1 MLSKS
6 DILLQF
12 IYFYNTFIFLIA
24 FFMKVSLIVAM
35 DLEKG
40 IGKNN
45 DLMWHLP
52 ADMLFFKETTL
63 NHIVV
68 MGRKNFESIPE
79 RFRPLPN
86 RENAILTRNTAFEAP
101 NCTVFH
107 SMEGCLKPYENEDK
121 RTVFIIGG
129 GQIYEEALEK
139 NRVDEMFITF
149 VDHTFGAD
157 TFFPSIDFSLWNE
170 EVLRV
175 HEADSKNAYN
185 FTVKKFTKKLS

>member
-1 MLSKS
+1 
-6 DILLQF
+6 
-12 IYFYNTFIFLIA
+12 
-24 FFMKVSLIVAM
+24 MKVSLIVAM

-79 RFRPLPN
+79 KFRPLPN
-86 RENAILTRNTAFEAP
+86 RENAVLTRNTDFIAP
-101 NCTVFH
+101 NCFVFN
-107 SMEGCLKPYENEDK
+107 SMEVCLKQYENETE

-129 GQIYEEALEK
+129 GQIYQEALE
-139 NRVDEMFITF
+139 NNWVEEMFITY

-157 TFFPSIDFSLWNE
+157 TFFPSLDFSLWNE
-170 EVLRV
+170 EVVRS
-175 HEADSKNAYN
+175 HTADSKNAYN
-185 FTVKKFTKKLS
+185 FTVKKYTKK

>member
-52 ADMLFFKETTL
+52 ADMLFFKETT
-63 NHIVV
+63 
-68 MGRKNFESIPE
+68 
-79 RFRPLPN
+79 
-86 RENAILTRNTAFEAP
+86 
-101 NCTVFH
+101 
-107 SMEGCLKPYENEDK
+107 
-121 RTVFIIGG
+121 
-129 GQIYEEALEK
+129 
-139 NRVDEMFITF
+139 
-149 VDHTFGAD
+149 
-157 TFFPSIDFSLWNE
+157 
-170 EVLRV
+170 
-175 HEADSKNAYN
+175 
-185 FTVKKFTKKLS
+185 